1 MICGGINFSLHYLAF
16 TGKPL
21 SYLKNSEF
29 KYFAAIVIVTI
40 SVVSSILFLTGSY
53 GDIFEA
59 LRYASFQVVS
69 IITTTGFTT
78 ADYSIWP
85 FATQM
90 ILMLLMFIGACSGST
105 SGSVKVVRI
114 VLLFKYAYREI
125 FRLIHPSAFASVKL
139 GGKVVQKDIMESVSG
154 FFLFYIGIFA
164 VASLIMTTLNVDII
178 TSMSSVAASLGN
190 VGPGL
195 GKVGPMENYFAIPT
209 AGKALLTFCMILGRL
224 EIYTVLILLVPAFWK
239 K

>member
-1 MICGGINFSLHYLAF
+1 
-16 TGKPL
+16 
-21 SYLKNSEF
+21 
-29 KYFAAIVIVTI
+29 
-40 SVVSSILFLTGSY
+40 
-53 GDIFEA
+53 
-59 LRYASFQVVS
+59 
-69 IITTTGFTT
+69 
-78 ADYSIWP
+78 
-85 FATQM
+85 
-90 ILMLLMFIGACSGST
+90 MFIGACSGST